1 MILYVIRHGET
12 KWNVERRLQG
22 RSDVELNEY
31 GIYLAEVTAEALKD
45 VNFDVI
51 YSSPLIRAYKT
62 AEIIKGDRNI
72 NIITDDRLK
81 EMSFGICE
89 GRPSNEVPADFADF
103 FAAPDKFK
111 AMEGGESFQDV
122 IARTASFIE
131 DVVVPASDS
140 ISTMLVVAHG
150 ALNNAL
156 ALNLLHRE
164 LKDYWA
170 GVFPRNCSASIYDIE
185 GHDFKCLEYG
195 KIYYKEDEEHA
206 QKLKYTPNQ
215 NMGGKE

>member
-1 MILYVIRHGET
+1 M
-12 KWNVERRLQG
+12 
-22 RSDVELNEY
+22 
-31 GIYLAEVTAEALKD
+31 TAEALKD

-62 AEIIKGDRNI
+62 AEIIRGDRNI

-81 EMSFGICE
+81 EMSFGIYE
-89 GRPSNEVPADFADF
+89 GLPSNEVPADFADF

-131 DVVVPASDS
+131 DVIVPASDS

-156 ALNLLHRE
+156 AFNLLPVSYTHLFYGYWHDYRAIHRKCVLERVHYTWTVDNRIQSVYE
-164 LKDYWA
+164 L
-170 GVFPRNCSASIYDIE
+170 PR
-185 GHDFKCLEYG
+185 
-195 KIYYKEDEEHA
+195 
-206 QKLKYTPNQ
+206 QKTLIFC
-215 NMGGKE
+215 